1 MTVATALFATVLCG
15 SIFVSAQDGLTP
27 ALACNLK
34 AIASSERPRYNDL
47 IKTLRASVRGRTEHS
62 DGYAFK
68 LDGGAI
74 SLKEVA
80 EWIGMER
87 MCCPFLTFQLS
98 ASGSQG
104 DWMLTL
110 TGPRGAKAI
119 LQEEF
124 PAR

>member
-1 MTVATALFATVLCG
+1 MTIAPALFASVLLG
-15 SIFVSAQDGLTP
+15 SVCTSAQDGSTP
-27 ALACNLK
+27 LFACNLK

-47 IKTLRASVRGRTEHS
+47 MKLLRGSVRERTEYS
-62 DGYAFK
+62 GGYAFK

-74 SLKEVA
+74 GLKEVA
-80 EWIGMER
+80 EWISMER
-87 MCCPFLTFQLS
+87 LCCPFLTFELS
-98 ASGSQG
+98 VSGNQA

-124 PAR
+124 PTH

>member
-1 MTVATALFATVLCG
+1 MTIATALFASVLFG
-15 SIFVSAQDGLTP
+15 SVFAAAQDGSAP
-27 ALACNLK
+27 AIACNLK
-34 AIASSERPRYNDL
+34 AISSAERPRYNDL
-47 IKTLRASVRGRTEHS
+47 MKSLRASVRERTEHS

-80 EWIGMER
+80 EWISMER
-87 MCCPFLTFQLS
+87 LCCPFLSFQLS
-98 ASGSQG
+98 ASGNQA

-124 PAR
+124 PTR

>member
-47 IKTLRASVRGRTEHS
+47 MKSLRASVRERTEHS

-74 SLKEVA
+74 GLKEVA

-87 MCCPFLTFQLS
+87 LCCPFLTFQLS
-98 ASGSQG
+98 ASGNQA

-110 TGPRGAKAI
+110 SGPRGAKAI

-124 PAR
+124 PTR